1 MRKFNSF
8 FVIGCLFCCRLRAA
22 KGAFSLVPEL
32 PKGKHTVIYADGE
45 LFATLQPA
53 IFYLSLVKIGNF
65 HLTLL
70 VKIGYNVFMFGS
82 IVSFVLRIWLVVA
95 FWAFIWQFV
104 QPRTQLMRILR
115 AALLM
120 LGLLGILTTLR
131 ITGR

>member
-1 MRKFNSF
+1 MLTVSYP
-8 FVIGCLFCCRLRAA
+8 LRYSPP
-22 KGAFSLVPEL
+22 FL
-32 PKGKHTVIYADGE
+32 PA
-45 LFATLQPA
+45 
-53 IFYLSLVKIGNF
+53 SLVKIGNF
-65 HLTLL
+65 RLTFL

-82 IVSFVLRIWLVVA
+82 IVSFVLRIWLIVA

-120 LGLLGILTTLR
+120 LGLLGILTALR